1 MENKRN
7 TKKQSFNVDKLKT
20 MVNDMYELRK
30 GMKFASKEEE
40 DCNLS
45 ALLAYETVLYMIERV
60 EKNNK

>member
-1 MENKRN
+1 
-7 TKKQSFNVDKLKT
+7 